1 MAFLFLSHFIIIC
14 SYNIIILIIIIENL
28 LHPVGLL
35 AKEGSRMIKTSDLRL
50 REIINISDGK
60 KLGLIKDLELNLEEG
75 KIEAIVVPGPGK
87 FLGLFGKDND
97 YVIPWENIKKIG
109 VDVILV
115 DLNGIQ
121 TK

>member
-1 MAFLFLSHFIIIC
+1 
-14 SYNIIILIIIIENL
+14 
-28 LHPVGLL
+28 
-35 AKEGSRMIKTSDLRL
+35 MIKTSDLRL

-115 DLNGIQ
+115 DLNGTQ

>member
-1 MAFLFLSHFIIIC
+1 
-14 SYNIIILIIIIENL
+14 
-28 LHPVGLL
+28 
-35 AKEGSRMIKTSDLRL
+35 MIKTSDLRL

>member
-1 MAFLFLSHFIIIC
+1 
-14 SYNIIILIIIIENL
+14 
-28 LHPVGLL
+28 VGLL

-115 DLNGIQ
+115 DLNGTQ